1 MSDDPTLVRNQPALT
16 SASGNSWLIIGGL
29 FSLISMAMLL
39 VLSTL
44 PPPGLSFVAIAI
56 TLTLYLA
63 MVVVRFSVHTR
74 TRRLRIIAV
83 CFAVIAFVGLGSVI
97 TIAAVNWALL

>member
-1 MSDDPTLVRNQPALT
+1 MSDDPTRVRNQPALT

-29 FSLISMAMLL
+29 FSIISTAMLL

-44 PPPGLSFVAIAI
+44 PPPGLSFVAVAI
-56 TLTLYLA
+56 TIALYVA
-63 MVVVRFSVHTR
+63 MVVVRFSVHSR

-83 CFAVIAFVGLGSVI
+83 CLAAIAFVGLSTVI
-97 TIAAVNWALL
+97 GIAAVNWAPL